1 MVITLV
7 NVGVST
13 YQGSVL
19 KQPGWQDLLE
29 LTILISFRF
38 AHYKTSLLNLNR
50 TMQLL
55 YAKPAYTAADAHPD
69 NPFPPNLER
78 VMFTLRPIELEGLK
92 DLWGMVGDAAGAFG
106 GLQRTNGPDARPSV
120 EPPTEPPL
128 RLDARPCRLHL
139 PLPELHHAPDQI
151 HRQRERPSRESHR
164 ALGRSVRA
172 ATPP

>member
-1 MVITLV
+1 MDETLDFFRRELRLRLGLTDDEVTLDNAHTATRASDTRGVVITLV

-38 AHYKTSLLNLNR
+38 PHYKTSVTNLNR

-69 NPFPPNLER
+69 NTFPPNLER
-78 VMFTLRPIELEGLK
+78 VMFTLRPLEFESLR
-92 DLWGMVGDAAGAFG
+92 DLWATLGDA
-106 GLQRTNGPDARPSV
+106 QVPSV
-120 EPPTEPPL
+120 VYNMRMVQTRAPL
-128 RLDARPCRLHL
+128 
-139 PLPELHHAPDQI
+139 
-151 HRQRERPSRESHR
+151 
-164 ALGRSVRA
+164 
-172 ATPP
+172 

>member
-1 MVITLV
+1 MDETLDFLRRELRYRLGLADEEVILDNARTLSRASDTRGLVITLV

-38 AHYKTSLLNLNR
+38 SHYKTSLMNLDR

-69 NPFPPNLER
+69 NPFPPKLER
-78 VMFTLRPIELEGLK
+78 VMFTLQPLEFEALRN
-92 DLWGMVGDAAGAFG
+92 LWGTLGDA
-106 GLQRTNGPDARPSV
+106 QVPSV
-120 EPPTEPPL
+120 VYNVRMVQTRAPL
-128 RLDARPCRLHL
+128 
-139 PLPELHHAPDQI
+139 
-151 HRQRERPSRESHR
+151 
-164 ALGRSVRA
+164 
-172 ATPP
+172 

>member
-1 MVITLV
+1 MDETLDFLRRELRLRLGLADDEVTLDNAHTVTRASDTRGVVITLV

-55 YAKPAYTAADAHPD
+55 YAKPAYTASDAHPD

-92 DLWGMVGDAAGAFG
+92 DLWGMVGDP
-106 GLQRTNGPDARPSV
+106 QVPSV
-120 EPPTEPPL
+120 VYNVRMVQTRAPL
-128 RLDARPCRLHL
+128 
-139 PLPELHHAPDQI
+139 
-151 HRQRERPSRESHR
+151 
-164 ALGRSVRA
+164 
-172 ATPP
+172 